1 MRNGL
6 KRCAVATALGALLL
20 AMVARSGTAQVA
32 ATPYPTGVAVECS
45 YRECALSIA
54 PVWNGLTVVRGA
66 DGRRVANLDFFLPR
80 DIAPALRGDA
90 PGAAGADSA
99 FAHAERA
106 VALRRVASVLTD
118 VGGVATIVAVVRAAS
133 AGRARRPDQVVG
145 GAGLAALLVSVPLQ
159 FAADGALSRAV
170 WWHNLR
176 YAR

>member
-1 MRNGL
+1 MTIGFG
-6 KRCAVATALGALLL
+6 VALL
-20 AMVARSGTAQVA
+20 AAIARSAGAQDA
-32 ATPYPTGVAVECS
+32 AAPRAAGVDVQCS

-80 DIAPALRGDA
+80 DVAPALRGDA
-90 PGAAGADSA
+90 PGAVGADSA

-106 VALRRVASVLTD
+106 VALRRVGAVLTD
-118 VGGVATIVAVVRAAS
+118 MGGVAMVITIVRAAS
-133 AGRARRPDQVVG
+133 AGRASRSDQVVG
-145 GAGLAALLVSVPLQ
+145 GTGLAALLVSVPLQ

>member
-1 MRNGL
+1 MTIGIG
-6 KRCAVATALGALLL
+6 VALL
-20 AMVARSGTAQVA
+20 AAIARSAGAQDAA
-32 ATPYPTGVAVECS
+32 ATRPASVDAQCS

-80 DIAPALRGDA
+80 DVAPALRGDA
-90 PGAAGADSA
+90 PGAVGADSA

-106 VALRRVASVLTD
+106 VALRRVGAVLTD
-118 VGGVATIVAVVRAAS
+118 MGGVAMVIAIVRAAS
-133 AGRARRPDQVVG
+133 AGRASRSDQVVG
-145 GAGLAALLVSVPLQ
+145 GTGLAALLVSVPLQ

>member
-1 MRNGL
+1 MKERALTIGL
-6 KRCAVATALGALLL
+6 GVALL
-20 AMVARSGTAQVA
+20 ATIGQSASAQDA
-32 ATPYPTGVAVECS
+32 ATPRLASADAECS

-90 PGAAGADSA
+90 PGALGADSA

-106 VALRRVASVLTD
+106 VALRRVGAVLTD
-118 VGGVATIVAVVRAAS
+118 MGGVAMVVAIARAAS
-133 AGRARRPDQVVG
+133 AGRASRSDRVVG
-145 GAGLAALLVSVPLQ
+145 GTGLAALLVSVPLQ

>member
-1 MRNGL
+1 MTIGIG
-6 KRCAVATALGALLL
+6 VALL
-20 AMVARSGTAQVA
+20 AAIARSAGAQDAA
-32 ATPYPTGVAVECS
+32 ATRPAGVDAQCS

-66 DGRRVANLDFFLPR
+66 DGRRMANLDFFLPR
-80 DIAPALRGDA
+80 DVAPALRGDA
-90 PGAAGADSA
+90 PGAVGADSA

-106 VALRRVASVLTD
+106 VALRRVGAVLTD
-118 VGGVATIVAVVRAAS
+118 MGGVAMVIAIVRATS
-133 AGRARRPDQVVG
+133 AGRASRSDQVVG
-145 GAGLAALLVSVPLQ
+145 GTGLAALLVSVPLQ

>member
-1 MRNGL
+1 MLARAASAQDAGAS
-6 KRCAVATALGALLL
+6 RPAGAVAD
-20 AMVARSGTAQVA
+20 
-32 ATPYPTGVAVECS
+32 CS
-45 YRECALSIA
+45 YRDCALSIA
-54 PVWNGLTVVRGA
+54 PVWNGLAVVRGG

-106 VALRRVASVLTD
+106 VALRRAGAVLTD
-118 VGGVATIVAVVRAAS
+118 LGGVAMMVAIVRAAS
-133 AGRARRPDQVVG
+133 AGRASRRDQVVG
-145 GAGLAALLVSVPLQ
+145 GAGLAALLISIPMQ

>member
-1 MRNGL
+1 MTIGFG
-6 KRCAVATALGALLL
+6 VALL
-20 AMVARSGTAQVA
+20 AAIARSAGAQDA
-32 ATPYPTGVAVECS
+32 AAPRAAGVDVQCS

-80 DIAPALRGDA
+80 DVAPALRGDA
-90 PGAAGADSA
+90 PGTLGADSA

-106 VALRRVASVLTD
+106 VALRRVGAVLTD
-118 VGGVATIVAVVRAAS
+118 MGGVAMVITIVRAAS
-133 AGRARRPDQVVG
+133 AGRASRSDQVVG
-145 GAGLAALLVSVPLQ
+145 GTGLAALLVSVPLQ

-176 YAR
+176 YTR

>member
-1 MRNGL
+1 MTIGFG
-6 KRCAVATALGALLL
+6 VALL
-20 AMVARSGTAQVA
+20 AAIARSAGAQDA
-32 ATPYPTGVAVECS
+32 AAPRAAGVDVQYS

-80 DIAPALRGDA
+80 DVAPALRGDA
-90 PGAAGADSA
+90 PGAVGADSA

-106 VALRRVASVLTD
+106 VALRRVGAVLTD
-118 VGGVATIVAVVRAAS
+118 MGGVAMVITIVRAAS
-133 AGRARRPDQVVG
+133 AGRASRSDQVVG
-145 GAGLAALLVSVPLQ
+145 GTGLAALLVSVPLQ

>member
-1 MRNGL
+1 MGVMLLVTIAR
-6 KRCAVATALGALLL
+6 TA
-20 AMVARSGTAQVA
+20 SAQVA
-32 ATPYPTGVAVECS
+32 GPQRPAGDVAACS

-54 PVWNGLTVVRGA
+54 PVWNGLTVVRGV
-66 DGRRVANLDFFLPR
+66 DGRRVTNLDFFLPR

-90 PGAAGADSA
+90 SGALGADSA

-106 VALRRVASVLTD
+106 VALRRVGAVLTD
-118 VGGVATIVAVVRAAS
+118 MGGVAMLVAIVRAAS
-133 AGRARRPDQVVG
+133 AGRASRSDQVVG
-145 GAGLAALLVSVPLQ
+145 GAGLTALLVSVPLQ